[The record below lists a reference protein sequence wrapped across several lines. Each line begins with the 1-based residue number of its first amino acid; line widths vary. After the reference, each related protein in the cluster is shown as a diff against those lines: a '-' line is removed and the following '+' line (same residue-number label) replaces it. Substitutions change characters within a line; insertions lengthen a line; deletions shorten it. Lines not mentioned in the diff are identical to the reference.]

1 MHIHS
6 KYSRI
11 LSSFMFIAI
20 LSISFIMAT
29 FFIFPSYSIIGTI
42 ISSNNTSALTY
53 SNSTDVSFT
62 FNPTLSISLSDTNI
76 NIDNLLPGLSSESSP
91 ITVNVDTNTAYGYS
105 LFASVGN
112 STDYNTTSLTHEDS
126 STGNN
131 AVFTSIDTNA
141 AIPDPANFNDN
152 TWGYSFSQDSGSTW
166 SNYNGLPLYSTV
178 DNNTSTNNPALLI
191 DTKSPA
197 DSTESIDFKI
207 AAKASS
213 TQASGTYNNI
223 INFYAVGK
231 PEPMTIED
239 LAYMQDFKGLSETD
253 KETVLEYMPTGKQY
267 QLIDNRDNKTYWLAK
282 QADGKIWMTQNLDL
296 CIGCEGTAA
305 LTSRNTDLN
314 EYDSSI
320 YVDGY
325 TNTDGIT
332 IWVPVP
338 TAITSSHPINGSS
351 VFGWSN
357 NNNNPYS
364 AEANSIYVYTSGST
378 SNDTVYNSL
387 EDCINAGHGVDD
399 CTHYSV
405 GNYYNWSAAIASN
418 NSSAIID
425 KTIAANSICPAG
437 WRLPNAAKGQVMSDY
452 SQLFYSSGIIF
463 MPVGEFT
470 TDGFNNMRIFP
481 MYFVRG
487 GSVSKAS
494 LEERARRGH
503 YWSNTVMG
511 DGGSAAFAATFLEGQ
526 FYGDSAGLVSRLG
539 VTIRCLVR

>member
-1 MHIHS
+1 MHL
-6 KYSRI
+6 YSCSRALYMSLFSTI
-11 LSSFMFIAI
+11 FVVGLSFAF
-20 LSISFIMAT
+20 LYV
-29 FFIFPSYSIIGTI
+29 FPSFSINGVNST
-42 ISSNNTSALTY
+42 NNVSALTY
-53 SNSTDVSFT
+53 SSNTDVSFT
-62 FNPTLSISLSDTNI
+62 FNPTLSISLSKANI

-91 ITVNVDTNTAYGYS
+91 ITVHVNSNTPYGYS

-112 STDYNTTSLTHEDS
+112 STEYNTTSLTHEDS

-141 AIPDPANFNDN
+141 SLPQLTTDN
-152 TWGYSFSQDSGSTW
+152 TWGYTYRTHNTNNTDNEGW
-166 SNYNGLPLYSTV
+166 SNYNGLPLYGTV

-191 DTKSPA
+191 DTKNPA

-213 TQASGTYNNI
+213 TQASGTYNNV

-351 VFGWSN
+351 VFGWSD

-494 LEERARRGH
+494 LEERA
-503 YWSNTVMG
+503 
-511 DGGSAAFAATFLEGQ
+511 AFAVTFLEGQ